1 MIAREVSFEGRVQGV
16 GFRYSVKELAKGFDV
31 VGWVKNLPDG
41 RVLLSVQ
48 GGETEVEEFLESILG
63 GHLRA
68 HIIRHVI
75 REQPVY
81 SGLKGFA
88 IR

>member
-16 GFRYSVKELAKGFDV
+16 GFRYSVKEIAKGFDV

-48 GGETEVEEFLESILG
+48 GDKTEVEEFLESILG
-63 GHLRA
+63 SHLRA

-81 SGLKGFA
+81 SSLKGFA

>member
-1 MIAREVSFEGRVQGV
+1 MIANEVSYEGRVQGV

-41 RVLLSVQ
+41 RVLLTVQ
-48 GGETEVEEFLESILG
+48 GDKTEIGEFLESILDS
-63 GHLRA
+63 HLRA
-68 HIIRHVI
+68 HIERHVI
-75 REQPVY
+75 REIPV
-81 SGLKGFA
+81 SPNLRGFE

>member
-31 VGWVKNLPDG
+31 TGWVENRPDG
-41 RVLLSVQ
+41 RVFSLIQ
-48 GGETEVEEFLESILG
+48 GDKSEVDAFVGSILES
-63 GHLRA
+63 HLRA
-68 HIIRHVI
+68 HIGRHIV
-75 REQPVY
+75 REQPI
-81 SGLKGFA
+81 SPGLRGFE